1 MRFSKRMIA
10 GIMTAAMLL
19 GSSAGVCMA
28 AQEQEHKSKT
38 TAVTLSGDSTGKYV
52 VTEKIEETEIYKVL
66 KEEVP
71 EVISLID
78 EVNKGI
84 KDGKGFVETLKETV
98 ESIEDEEAKTSVET
112 VIKEMEE
119 KELDFVTGFFDLDLE
134 KDAVVEK
141 NEDGKY
147 DVTLEVP
154 SLTESLENVN
164 VLHYSTVRKYWEII
178 EPDEVDLKEKTL
190 TAEFEDFSP
199 VAIVAKIN
207 GEDAADAAETE

>member
-10 GIMTAAMLL
+10 GIITAATLL
-19 GSSAGVCMA
+19 GTSAGVCMA
-28 AQEQEHKSKT
+28 AQEQEYKSKT
-38 TAVTLSGDSTGKYV
+38 TAATPSGDSIGKYV
-52 VTEKIEETEIYKVL
+52 VTEKIEETEIYKAL

-78 EVNKGI
+78 EVNEGI

-147 DVTLEVP
+147 GVTLEVP